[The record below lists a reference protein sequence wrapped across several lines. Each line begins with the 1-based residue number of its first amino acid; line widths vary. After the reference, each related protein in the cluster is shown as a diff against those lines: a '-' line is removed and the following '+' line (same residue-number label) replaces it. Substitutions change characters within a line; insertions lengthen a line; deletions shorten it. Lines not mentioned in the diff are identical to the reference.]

1 MEAEVLIISLGF
13 AALFAG
19 FVDAVVGGSGLVQI
33 PALFSAFPGQAPAT
47 LLATNKISSIVGT
60 ASAAVQYARRV
71 RVPWGIALP
80 GAAAAFLGSW
90 LGAKAVVF
98 LPPELMRPFVLALLV
113 MVAIYTFVRKDFG
126 TGENRSRH
134 DARDVIM
141 AVGIGAVIGFY
152 DGLFGPGTGSFLIFL
167 FVRFV
172 SLDFLHA
179 SATAK
184 VVNVSTNL
192 GAIAYFAASVEI
204 LWLLG
209 VTMAVCNLCG
219 AIIGSR
225 VALKHGSGFVR
236 YMFLG
241 VVTVLILKMSYDL
254 AVGG

>member
-1 MEAEVLIISLGF
+1 
-13 AALFAG
+13 
-19 FVDAVVGGSGLVQI
+19 
-33 PALFSAFPGQAPAT
+33 
-47 LLATNKISSIVGT
+47 
-60 ASAAVQYARRV
+60 
-71 RVPWGIALP
+71 
-80 GAAAAFLGSW
+80 
-90 LGAKAVVF
+90 
-98 LPPELMRPFVLALLV
+98 MRPFVLALLV